1 MQKWILISGVLLS
14 SVAMSAGAEQH
25 DMAGMNME
33 AKTAQT
39 THQGKGKVVSV
50 DAAKLS
56 IKLTHE
62 PIKSLGWSG
71 MTMDFSVENAALLD
85 GLKKGDAVM
94 FELVKGKKAGTWLIT
109 SIKRH

>member
-25 DMAGMNME
+25 NMAGMEMHTKAE
-33 AKTAQT
+33 QAS
-39 THQGKGKVVSV
+39 HHGKGKVVSV
-50 DAAKLS
+50 DSAKLS

-71 MTMDFSVENAALLD
+71 MTMDFRVENAALLE
-85 GLKKGDAVM
+85 GLKKGDAVT

-109 SIKRH
+109 SIKH